1 MNEIQQS
8 GFIFAT
14 IMLVAGIGTPIMAA
28 LNAELGIRLQSPG
41 TASSVLFLVGLLGS
55 LIYLVI
61 AEKSLP
67 NAQNFEA
74 PIYFY
79 FGGGF
84 VLLYVL
90 SIAWVAPVFGVGNA
104 IAFVLLGQLIAM
116 ATIDQFGLLG
126 APQIRLT
133 PLRILGLILMAAG
146 VLLVVRKQ
154 QKVVYT
160 ALNIM
165 KTWRPGYDK
174 E

>member
-8 GFIFAT
+8 SFMHAT
-14 IMLVAGIGTPIMAA
+14 IMLAAGIGIPIMAA

-55 LIYLVI
+55 LIYLVL

-67 NAQNFEA
+67 NVSNFEV

-79 FGGGF
+79 GGGVF
-84 VLLYVL
+84 VLFYVL

-104 IAFVLLGQLIAM
+104 IAFVLLGQLIAT

-126 APQIRLT
+126 APQISLT
-133 PLRILGLILMAAG
+133 PLRVLGLILMAAG
-146 VLLVVRKQ
+146 VLFVVRK
-154 QKVVYT
+154 
-160 ALNIM
+160 
-165 KTWRPGYDK
+165 
-174 E
+174 

>member
-1 MNEIQQS
+1 MSEIQQS
-8 GFIFAT
+8 SFIYAT
-14 IMLVAGIGTPIMAA
+14 IMLVAGIGIPIMAA

-61 AEKSLP
+61 VEKTLP
-67 NAQNFEA
+67 HASNFEA

-79 FGGGF
+79 LGGGF
-84 VLLYVL
+84 VFFYVL

-126 APQIRLT
+126 APQISLT

-146 VLLVVRKQ
+146 VFFVVRK
-154 QKVVYT
+154 
-160 ALNIM
+160 
-165 KTWRPGYDK
+165 
-174 E
+174 

>member
-8 GFIFAT
+8 SFIYAT
-14 IMLVAGIGTPIMAA
+14 IMLVAGIGIPIMAA

-61 AEKSLP
+61 VEKTLP
-67 NAQNFEA
+67 NASNFEA

-79 FGGGF
+79 LGGGF
-84 VLLYVL
+84 VLFYVL

-126 APQIRLT
+126 APQISLT

-146 VLLVVRKQ
+146 VLFVVRK
-154 QKVVYT
+154 
-160 ALNIM
+160 
-165 KTWRPGYDK
+165 
-174 E
+174 

>member
-8 GFIFAT
+8 SFVYAT
-14 IMLVAGIGTPIMAA
+14 IMLVAGIGIPIMVA

-55 LIYLVI
+55 LIYLTI
-61 AEKSLP
+61 AEKTLP
-67 NAQNFEA
+67 SASNFEV
-74 PIYFY
+74 PIYFCL
-79 FGGGF
+79 GGGF
-84 VLLYVL
+84 VLFYVL

-126 APQIRLT
+126 APQISLT

-146 VLLVVRKQ
+146 VLFVVRK
-154 QKVVYT
+154 
-160 ALNIM
+160 
-165 KTWRPGYDK
+165 
-174 E
+174 

>member
-8 GFIFAT
+8 SFIYAT
-14 IMLVAGIGTPIMAA
+14 IMLVAGIGIPIMAA

-55 LIYLVI
+55 LIYLAI
-61 AEKSLP
+61 AEKTLP
-67 NAQNFEA
+67 NASNVEV

-79 FGGGF
+79 LGGVF
-84 VLLYVL
+84 VLFYVL

-126 APQIRLT
+126 APQISLT

-146 VLLVVRKQ
+146 VFFVVRK
-154 QKVVYT
+154 
-160 ALNIM
+160 
-165 KTWRPGYDK
+165 
-174 E
+174 